1 MNTEPV
7 EDLLRRYRPLDPP
20 VALRARVLA
29 ATPEI
34 SSPFGPRR
42 TAWALGVGL
51 LVLVAGT
58 SWFWTRHARFSFP
71 AAPAGLTELQ
81 RAEFAARWTAQKRT
95 VLPARAS
102 GAKVVIAEFVDWL
115 CRPCAPVDAQYREI
129 ANRYQA
135 QRPGAVKL
143 VVFDWPWDTACNPK
157 IPRTLQ
163 PGACEAAVAVRL
175 AADRGRATEMIEW
188 LFASADPLAADGGTP
203 AAAMI
208 ASELTRRFGPALE
221 TEQRRRL
228 DEIRADIATGHTI
241 GVVSTP
247 TIFINGVRAA
257 DASGN
262 QLPAAYAEL
271 AVQLELERGGGLP

>member
-1 MNTEPV
+1 MNLEPV
-7 EDLLRRYRPLDPP
+7 EDMLLRYRPLDPP
-20 VALRARVLA
+20 AALRARVLA

-34 SSPFGPRR
+34 LSSFGPRQ
-42 TAWALGVGL
+42 TAWALGVAL
-51 LVLVAGT
+51 LVLVAGAA
-58 SWFWTRHARFSFP
+58 WFWTRHPPPSFP

-81 RAEFAARWTAQKRT
+81 RAEFAARWTTQKRT
-95 VLPARAS
+95 ALPARAS
-102 GAKVVIAEFVDWL
+102 GAEVVIAEFVDWL

-143 VVFDWPWDTACNPK
+143 VVFDWPWDTACNPE
-157 IPRTLQ
+157 IPRTLH
-163 PGACEAAVAVRL
+163 PGACQAAVAVRL

-188 LFASADPLAADGGTP
+188 LFASADPLAADGGT
-203 AAAMI
+203 AAAATI
-208 ASELTRRFGPALE
+208 ASELTRRFGAGLE

-228 DEIRADIATGHTI
+228 DEIRADIAIGHTI

-247 TIFINGVRAA
+247 TIFINGIRAA

-262 QLPAAYAEL
+262 QLSAAYAEL
-271 AVQLELERGGGLP
+271 AVELELKQTGGLR